1 MAYLIVDSSTNL
13 QPMGSQSKGPTP
25 IFLHCNAVTVGHPSS
40 SLFSTDSP
48 LHLFTFITF
57 HYISLHFPALFFG
70 KIAEFFKNSR
80 VRAGLLSEF
89 RGFDKKTCG
98 NLVKRWRNFS
108 QGSGSGAWLGM

>member
-13 QPMGSQSKGPTP
+13 QPMGSQYMGPTAISLP
-25 IFLHCNAVTVGHPSS
+25 CNAVTVGHPSS
-40 SLFSTDSP
+40 SLFSTNSP
-48 LHLFTFITF
+48 LHLFIFITT
-57 HYISLHFPALFFG
+57 HYISLHFPGLFFG

-98 NLVKRWRNFS
+98 NLVKRWRNLS
-108 QGSGSGAWLGM
+108 QGSGSAAWPGM